1 MSCCSPE
8 ATRENLGARRD
19 LFLLNLTESLA
30 ARLDA
35 PATTADDLL
44 RLASAGEPVRRT
56 VALLEAVPPNVAS
69 LLASYEA
76 ALAAFRGPT
85 PATLI
90 DDAMAIASE
99 VTTYCTPRAGAKADR
114 AGAVCPSR
122 ETASAEHAAARG
134 ELEHRGRARA
144 RVPGPEQRSLASNLV
159 PGPGSPTA
167 SSRSTSHR
175 GRQPSGARIATRT
188 RCSGRRRPVP
198 HDCAAHGLQREVAKL
213 FGVRR
218 FTAICRRAVQQVG
231 ERETDEVIRR
241 ASMASDDMIDVM
253 SDEGIALKGDRLDF
267 MLRRRQYIDHR
278 RNQLIAFLIGTSA
291 DDDREIELRTES
303 TDYRGG
309 ADNVQRL
316 VVANGQNSEYV
327 RERERIWP

>member
-144 RVPGPEQRSLASNLV
+144 RVPGPEQRSLASNL
-159 PGPGSPTA
+159 GPRPRLTDGVVEVYQ
-167 SSRSTSHR
+167 SSRSAAF
-175 GRQPSGARIATRT
+175 GARIATRT

-218 FTAICRRAVQQVG
+218 FTAICRRAVQ
-231 ERETDEVIRR
+231 
-241 ASMASDDMIDVM
+241 
-253 SDEGIALKGDRLDF
+253 
-267 MLRRRQYIDHR
+267 
-278 RNQLIAFLIGTSA
+278 
-291 DDDREIELRTES
+291 
-303 TDYRGG
+303 
-309 ADNVQRL
+309 
-316 VVANGQNSEYV
+316 
-327 RERERIWP
+327 

>member
-1 MSCCSPE
+1 MIRTRMSCCSPE

-35 PATTADDLL
+35 PATTPDAPL
-44 RLASAGEPVRRT
+44 RLASAVEPVRRT

-144 RVPGPEQRSLASNLV
+144 RVPGPEQRSLASNL
-159 PGPGSPTA
+159 GPRPRLTDGVVEVYQSSRSAALRCQNRHQDAMQRSTEARAARLRRTWSAARGSEAVRGPA
-167 SSRSTSHR
+167 FHGDMSSRSTT
-175 GRQPSGARIATRT
+175 GRRT
-188 RCSGRRRPVP
+188 RNRRSDPT
-198 HDCAAHGLQREVAKL
+198 CKHGLR
-213 FGVRR
+213 
-218 FTAICRRAVQQVG
+218 
-231 ERETDEVIRR
+231 
-241 ASMASDDMIDVM
+241 
-253 SDEGIALKGDRLDF
+253 
-267 MLRRRQYIDHR
+267 
-278 RNQLIAFLIGTSA
+278 
-291 DDDREIELRTES
+291 
-303 TDYRGG
+303 
-309 ADNVQRL
+309 
-316 VVANGQNSEYV
+316 
-327 RERERIWP
+327 